1 VLDFF
6 LFRIRLYL
14 FLLRFNHKPFIMKLL
29 KPTFLATVALI
40 FMLASCNNDPAA
52 STGTQLSQKDS
63 NMNAEADRNAIKE
76 EKVNYKANGTSLVGY
91 VYYDST
97 ATGKRPIVVVV
108 PEWWGLTEYPR
119 LRARKLAELGYVAF
133 AADMYGNGQ
142 VASNPQE
149 AQSLATTMY
158 QNVETA
164 QGRLKA
170 ALEKAKSYPLSDTS
184 QTAAIG
190 YCFGGSMV
198 LNAAVLGAGFDGVV
212 SFHGG
217 LDGVQLPK
225 SKVETDILICNGAAD
240 TFITQEQIDAFT
252 KALDSVGADYTFKS
266 YPDAVHAFTN
276 PNATEMGKKFNMPIA
291 YNAAADTA
299 SWNDMKQFFG
309 KLFNK

>member
-1 VLDFF
+1 
-6 LFRIRLYL
+6 
-14 FLLRFNHKPFIMKLL
+14 MKLL
-29 KPTFLATVALI
+29 KPTFLAALASI
-40 FMLASCNNDPAA
+40 FMLVSCNNEPAA
-52 STGTQLSQKDS
+52 DTGTQPSQKDS
-63 NMNAEADRNAIKE
+63 NMNAETDSNAIKE
-76 EKVNYKANGTSLVGY
+76 EKVTYTADGTSLVGY
-91 VYYDST
+91 LYYDST

-119 LRARKLAELGYVAF
+119 LRAQKLAQLGYVAF

-149 AQSLATTMY
+149 AQALATTMY
-158 QNVETA
+158 KDVQAA

-170 ALEKAKSYPLSDTS
+170 ALEKAKTYPQSDSS

-198 LNAAVLGAGFDGVV
+198 LNAAVLNTGFDGVV

-225 SKVETDILICNGAAD
+225 SKVETKILICNGAAD
-240 TFITQEQIDAFT
+240 SFVTQDQIDAFT

-266 YPDAVHAFTN
+266 YPGAMHAFTN

-299 SWNDMKQFFG
+299 SWNEMKQFFG